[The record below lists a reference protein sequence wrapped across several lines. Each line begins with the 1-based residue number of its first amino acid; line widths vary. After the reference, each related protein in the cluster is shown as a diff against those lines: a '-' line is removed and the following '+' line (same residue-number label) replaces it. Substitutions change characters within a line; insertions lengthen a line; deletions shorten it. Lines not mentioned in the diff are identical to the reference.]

1 MVNMKYFRVRCHIL
15 SAGGAIT
22 GRLTGEPW
30 FFWLT
35 LAKIPGMLSTKL
47 PGNSFL
53 HLPLF
58 GTQFTLFCFGNPRDS
73 IEAVGTRSFRSSSE
87 DMTRFLEALP
97 TSEDAANG
105 LFHRTTAVDLATSNM
120 GLW

>member
-35 LAKIPGMLSTKL
+35 LIKMPGMLSTKL

-58 GTQFTLFCFGNPRDS
+58 GNQFTCFVS
-73 IEAVGTRSFRSSSE
+73 EAPEIPFKLWEHVRSAPLRK
-87 DMTRFLEALP
+87 T
-97 TSEDAANG
+97 
-105 LFHRTTAVDLATSNM
+105 
-120 GLW
+120 